1 MKLPFGSSRRGLFVS
16 FACGLLAAGAL
27 VAPVRAQPVVAIT
40 QIVEHPAL
48 DAMRKGV
55 LDGLKEL
62 GFEDGRNMRVQFQSA
77 QGSQVTAAQIG
88 QKFAGDRPAVIVAL
102 STPSAQTI
110 VATNKQVPV
119 VFGAVTDPLGTKL
132 VSNLQRPGANVTGM
146 SAFPPVPQQV
156 DLLAELVPTM
166 KRMGIV
172 YNSGEANS
180 VAIVAAVKKYLEGK
194 PLQLVETTVTRSAEV
209 GQAVESLVGKV
220 DAILIPGD
228 NTVLS
233 TFEAVLRVTQP
244 AKLVTVCGDPTAAQR
259 GCTAG
264 LGYNWYTGGRELAE
278 RVAAVLKGK
287 APGEIPV
294 EPASQVELILS
305 QKSADVMGFR
315 FPDKVM
321 QRATSVV
328 K

>member
-1 MKLPFGSSRRGLFVS
+1 MNLAFRLLRQSLSAPVAFC
-16 FACGLLAAGAL
+16 ALAAGLAFS
-27 VAPVRAQPVVAIT
+27 AHAQPVVAIT

-55 LDGLKEL
+55 LDGLRER
-62 GFEDGRNMRVQFQSA
+62 GFEDGKTMKVVFQSA
-77 QGSQVTAAQIG
+77 QGSQVTAAQIA

-102 STPSAQTI
+102 STPSAQTV
-110 VATNKQVPV
+110 VAANKQVPV
-119 VFGAVTDPLGTKL
+119 VFGAVTDPIGTKL
-132 VSNLQRPGANVTGM
+132 VANLQKPGANVTGM

-156 DLLAELVPTM
+156 DLLAELVPSM
-166 KRMGIV
+166 KRMGII

-180 VAIVAAVKKYLEGK
+180 VAIVAAVKRYLEGK
-194 PLQLVETTVTRSAEV
+194 PLQLVETTITRSSEV
-209 GQAVESLVGKV
+209 GAGVESLVGKV

-244 AKLVTVCGDPTAAQR
+244 NKLVTVCGDPTAGQR

-264 LGYNWYTGGRELAE
+264 LGYNWYTGGVELAE
-278 RVAAVLKGK
+278 RIADVLKGK
-287 APGEIPV
+287 PPGDIPV
-294 EPASQVELILS
+294 EPAKKVDLVLS
-305 QKSADVMGFR
+305 QKSADAMGYK
-315 FPDKVM
+315 FPPAVL
-321 QRATSVV
+321 QRATDIA

>member
-1 MKLPFGSSRRGLFVS
+1 MKLARNLSGSRLLFT
-16 FACGLLAAGAL
+16 AALGAL
-27 VAPVRAQPVVAIT
+27 VASVGAVAQAQPVVAIT

-55 LDGLKEL
+55 LDGLKER
-62 GFEDGRNMRVQFQSA
+62 GFEDGKNMRVQFQSA
-77 QGSQVTAAQIG
+77 QGSQVTAAQIA
-88 QKFAGDRPAVIVAL
+88 QKFAGDGPAVIVAL

-110 VATNKQVPV
+110 VAANKKVPV
-119 VFGAVTDPLGTKL
+119 VFGAVTDPIGTKL
-132 VSNLQRPGANVTGM
+132 VTNLERPGANVTGM
-146 SAFPPVPQQV
+146 SAFPPVAQQV
-156 DLLAELVPTM
+156 DMLMELVPTM
-166 KRMGIV
+166 KRMGII

-180 VAIVAAVKKYLEGK
+180 VTIVAAVKKYLEGK
-194 PLQLVETTVTRSAEV
+194 PITLVETTITRSSEV
-209 GQAVESLVGKV
+209 GAGVESLVGKI
-220 DAILIPGD
+220 DALLIPGD

-264 LGYNWYTGGRELAE
+264 LGYNWYTGGVELAE
-278 RVAAVLKGK
+278 KVAEVLKGK
-287 APGEIPV
+287 PVGDIPV
-294 EPASQVELILS
+294 EPARKIDLNLS

-315 FPDKVM
+315 FPEKVLG
-321 QRATSVV
+321 RATNVI